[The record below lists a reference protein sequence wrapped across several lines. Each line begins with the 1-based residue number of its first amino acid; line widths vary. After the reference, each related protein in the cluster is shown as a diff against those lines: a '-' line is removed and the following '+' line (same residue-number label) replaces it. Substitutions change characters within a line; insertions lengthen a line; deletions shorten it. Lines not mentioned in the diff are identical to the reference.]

1 MHQFMGCWD
10 NQWVGSGYQNAK
22 ENYTKEAVADSAK
35 TEWTAL
41 SRCFCWGVG
50 KKKWCKKHPKSEI
63 SKCPPWPL
71 PCPSAVSTSPMQPL
85 LHTLRRQGHVPWLG
99 GQIQSCWVF
108 VCRWLPH
115 DAGALTIPVHC
126 PSKAWQ
132 MRVDDA
138 IGFHRSQSLKVL
150 QNITQDQ
157 WLTVLMS
164 LLTSRSCGQVA
175 FHSVGPLFKAA
186 LDSPKHKSH
195 QDKRVLT
202 RIGNRKIWDQVL
214 SKGPA

>member
-1 MHQFMGCWD
+1 MMQK
-10 NQWVGSGYQNAK
+10 A
-22 ENYTKEAVADSAK
+22 
-35 TEWTAL
+35 
-41 SRCFCWGVG
+41 
-50 KKKWCKKHPKSEI
+50 PKI
-63 SKCPPWPL
+63 RNFK
-71 PCPSAVSTSPMQPL
+71 VSTLASALPL
-85 LHTLRRQGHVPWLG
+85 SSFDKPNATTAPHAEAARTRAWLG

-115 DAGALTIPVHC
+115 DAGALTIPVYC

-202 RIGNRKIWDQVL
+202 RIGNRKI
-214 SKGPA
+214 

>member
-1 MHQFMGCWD
+1 MLRQPVGGVRVSKCQGELYEGGCGRFCQ
-10 NQWVGSGYQNAK
+10 NWVDGTFS
-22 ENYTKEAVADSAK
+22 
-35 TEWTAL
+35 L
-41 SRCFCWGVG
+41 FLLRCR

-115 DAGALTIPVHC
+115 DAGALTIPVYC